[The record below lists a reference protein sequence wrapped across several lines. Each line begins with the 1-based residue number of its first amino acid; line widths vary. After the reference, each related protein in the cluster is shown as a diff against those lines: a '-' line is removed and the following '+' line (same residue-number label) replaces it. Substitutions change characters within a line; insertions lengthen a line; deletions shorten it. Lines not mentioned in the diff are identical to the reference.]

1 MGLIPDFEHDIFL
14 SYAWDDDIELPGDER
29 WMLQFRNALQGYL
42 RSSLSRA
49 QKATGRSVDIFIDN
63 RALRK
68 DRPLDAELKQR
79 VQSSAC
85 LLIMMSPNYLE
96 SDYCRKEREWFVERM
111 QAGGTLSKFDR
122 SLYPILIAHLRPTD
136 FNGYPDVLKGSGV
149 GYTFHRESTNDDPRL
164 CYAGIRPGAKDY
176 DNFNGALI
184 DLKMALY
191 SNFDRVLKN
200 APTATASPM
209 QSQAKP
215 AASGRIDSPA
225 PMRPVVLL
233 STTPDKS
240 RLIEAVRTR
249 LDADGFDAVP
259 IPTECANP
267 ENLAARAFA
276 AVVLLGFPGHERDAA
291 ATQRVLDLARQR
303 GLATFIGIDSSVL
316 PLVPLFPDATYAAYK
331 GLVAAEAPDPKWLN
345 VETLAAGL
353 REQIRLIEAEAPDK
367 GSIQLVEIYID
378 NAREDRGVAENVARV
393 LNGDRVQSRLRSH
406 NIELMHYLPDES
418 DAAKPN
424 FNTIRRERVA
434 RSQGALVVYSQ
445 VSEDTAV
452 SKIKDILKD
461 TARKRQY
468 RIAVHDGP
476 PPKGFALLNPR
487 VRVIKPSDDPVYL
500 ETLVEFVVDA
510 AATIE
515 RTTRM

>member
-1 MGLIPDFEHDIFL
+1 
-14 SYAWDDDIELPGDER
+14 
-29 WMLQFRNALQGYL
+29 
-42 RSSLSRA
+42 
-49 QKATGRSVDIFIDN
+49 
-63 RALRK
+63 
-68 DRPLDAELKQR
+68 
-79 VQSSAC
+79 
-85 LLIMMSPNYLE
+85 
-96 SDYCRKEREWFVERM
+96 
-111 QAGGTLSKFDR
+111 
-122 SLYPILIAHLRPTD
+122 
-136 FNGYPDVLKGSGV
+136 
-149 GYTFHRESTNDDPRL
+149 
-164 CYAGIRPGAKDY
+164 
-176 DNFNGALI
+176 
-184 DLKMALY
+184 
-191 SNFDRVLKN
+191 
-200 APTATASPM
+200 
-209 QSQAKP
+209 
-215 AASGRIDSPA
+215 
-225 PMRPVVLL
+225 MRPVVLL

-316 PLVPLFPDATYAAYK
+316 PLVPLFPDATYATYK